1 MSEKHCQVVIME
13 DKDSSAGKWLHT
25 EAKLEYSF
33 SKQESSVL
41 KDGCHRLSSE
51 SCIPFFSFN
60 RDCNYPLAYDGN
72 LRGKHW
78 PADCRGSPQFLL

>member
-1 MSEKHCQVVIME
+1 MPEKHSQVVIMR

-25 EAKLEYSF
+25 EAKVEYTF

-41 KDGCHRLSSE
+41 KYRCDRLSSE

-60 RDCNYPLAYDGN
+60 RDCNYSLVYDGN
-72 LRGKHW
+72 SRGKQW
-78 PADCRGSPQFLL
+78 PADCRRSPQFLL